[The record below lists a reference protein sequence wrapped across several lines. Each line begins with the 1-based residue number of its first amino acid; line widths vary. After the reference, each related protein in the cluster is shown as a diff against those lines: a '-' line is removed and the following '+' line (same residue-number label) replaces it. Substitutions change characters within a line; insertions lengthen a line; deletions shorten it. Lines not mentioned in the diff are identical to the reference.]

1 MSDSQES
8 SVYIKMRYS
17 KGDYEVQIL
26 VHEWGL
32 LCEILTVGRLI
43 RDLVVVFSYSFQI
56 GAQLINYVVFQVYS
70 KVICLHIN
78 MCLFFFKFFPH
89 LGYYRI
95 LSRVPCA
102 L

>member
-43 RDLVVVFSYSFQI
+43 RDLVVVFSYSFQFSLENNY
-56 GAQLINYVVFQVYS
+56 LIFCLGSVHLVAVVLD
-70 KVICLHIN
+70 I
-78 MCLFFFKFFPH
+78 
-89 LGYYRI
+89 R
-95 LSRVPCA
+95 
-102 L
+102 